1 MDYLR
6 KRCDPTSTLRWAPFH
21 KNRPQQQQQQLQ
33 PSRTG
38 AHRAHTAVAHA
49 SKDRENYIMLRN
61 FKPAYV
67 AKHMLANPMQG
78 ATKMS
83 SNPVKTCV
91 VERQA

>member
-1 MDYLR
+1 VGAFSQ
-6 KRCDPTSTLRWAPFH
+6 KPSTA
-21 KNRPQQQQQQLQ
+21 
-33 PSRTG
+33 
-38 AHRAHTAVAHA
+38 AAAVAAQPHRCTQGHTQQWRTQVA
-49 SKDRENYIMLRN
+49 TSKIAKTAKNYIMLCN